1 MIPEIDLMCS
11 IIPENLIAPMR
22 GYAIVGAIGSSK
34 PRTKVKGEQ
43 KNREEEWFFGQ
54 MISGRLAKS
63 SDLATA
69 IGSP

>member
-1 MIPEIDLMCS
+1 MS
-11 IIPENLIAPMR
+11 

-34 PRTKVKGEQ
+34 PRTKVEGKYENG
-43 KNREEEWFFGQ
+43 EEEWFFGQ
-54 MISGRLAKS
+54 MVSGRFAKF